1 MSLPAADFD
10 FVRQLVQKGSALSLG
25 EGKGYLVEAR
35 LAPIAE
41 REGLSSVSEL
51 VTRLRTGRVALRD
64 DVIEAM
70 TTNETSFFRDVLP
83 FDALRDVVL
92 PEMCRSRFGA
102 PLRFWSAA
110 ASTGQEAYSLAML
123 MEDNFPLVPKGGILA
138 TDLSR
143 DVLARAA
150 HGTFSQ
156 LEVNRGLS
164 AAQLVR
170 HFEREGAGWRIKE
183 QIRRRVEFRQLNLAR
198 PWPSLPPMDIVL
210 LRNVLI
216 YFDSEAKRAVLAQV
230 ARVLAPGGL
239 LFLGGSETTYGL
251 DESWERMQVGRTSWY
266 RPTETREGQS

>member
-1 MSLPAADFD
+1 MSLSAVDFD
-10 FVRQLVQKGSALSLG
+10 FVRQLVQQGSALSLG
-25 EGKGYLVEAR
+25 AGKGYLVEAR
-35 LAPIAE
+35 LAPIAG

-51 VTRLRTGRVALRD
+51 IGRLRTGRVALRD

-70 TTNETSFFRDVLP
+70 TTNETSFFRDVHP

-92 PEMCRSRFGA
+92 PELLRARSGA
-102 PLRFWSAA
+102 PLRMWSAA

-123 MEDNFPLVPKGGILA
+123 MEDHFPLATGGILA

-170 HFEREGAGWRIKE
+170 HFERDGAGWRVKE
-183 QIRRRVEFRQLNLAR
+183 QIRRKVEFRQLNLAR
-198 PWPSLPPMDIVL
+198 SWRSLPSMDIVL

-230 ARVLAPGGL
+230 AQVLAPGGL
-239 LFLGGSETTYGL
+239 LFLGGAETTYGL
-251 DESWERMQVGRTSWY
+251 DDSWERMQVGRTSWY
-266 RPTETREGQS
+266 RPAGSGPGQL